1 MYIYKEQNCRH
12 FEVVVRGAVHKLYT
26 MLLFFNGGRI
36 INSKIIIQWQMHRCK
51 SKRWPASASITTSF
65 MNGLCCQNQII
76 AEEDSSTRYS
86 QAGRS
91 RECHGTLIFRQ
102 ISQPYLNQGGHAPH
116 ITTGYW
122 SPRFSNLPTV
132 LTAKKPL
139 DRRVISCLKRSYRK
153 PRGTQLPTQNIY

>member
-1 MYIYKEQNCRH
+1 
-12 FEVVVRGAVHKLYT
+12 
-26 MLLFFNGGRI
+26 
-36 INSKIIIQWQMHRCK
+36 MHRCK

-86 QAGRS
+86 QADRIRG
-91 RECHGTLIFRQ
+91 CHGTLIFRQ

-153 PRGTQLPTQNIY
+153 PRGTQLPTQNIYQDSKPLALVVTFAAPVKTSLWAVWAEKHAKYT